1 MTLSE
6 AKIRLE
12 KLKIEIDL
20 HRYNYHVLDQETIS
34 AAALDSLKMEL
45 FRLENDYPELITADS
60 PTQRVAGE
68 VNVRFKKV
76 THTRPM
82 ISLYDAFSEND
93 MLEWENRNRRYLSQ
107 PLVANYYCELK
118 LDGLAVALNYKG
130 GLLVTAATRGDG
142 KVGEDVTNNV
152 RTISSIPLRLR
163 EPSLKELISAGLTAD
178 NAKIFLGLLLNDE
191 IELRGEA
198 IMSNAVFTK
207 LNKKYEQEG
216 RPLLA
221 NTRNAVAGSLRQLD
235 SKITAERELEF
246 FAYDLLIADYHRGE
260 IITSRACAD
269 KLANLLG
276 FKTVKQN
283 KVCHEL
289 KEVFDFYNGVA
300 KKRESL
306 PYIIDG
312 TVVKFDDL
320 KMWEILGVVG
330 KAPRYMMAYKFSAEQ
345 ATTKI
350 LDIVWQVGRT
360 GALTP
365 TAILEPVNVAGAT
378 ISRSTLHNFDEI
390 ERLNLMIGDTVIIER
405 AGDVIPKVIEVLVS
419 LRDGSEKKVRA
430 PHVCPRCDEPVERA
444 DGEVAYRCVNKE
456 CFAKTLQQL
465 IHFVSKDAVD
475 MSGLG
480 KKLVEQFITEGLIKD
495 AADIYSLKKS
505 DLLSL
510 ERFAEK
516 KADNIIEPIA
526 THKLIPL
533 NRFIYALGI
542 RHVGQESAGFLA
554 EKVAS
559 ELKSTAINP
568 SALANFFNKTDLE
581 AWQELADIG
590 PVVAKSLYDFWRDEH
605 SLQLLQKL
613 EQMGVCAIVNEKQS
627 GGILD
632 NKTFVL
638 TGTLETLSRSE
649 AKKRITALGGKVK
662 ESVVRETDYVVVGL
676 DPGSKLAQAQKL
688 NVKILN
694 ETDFLKLIS

>member
-1 MTLSE
+1 MTLHE
-6 AKIRLE
+6 AKERLE
-12 KLKIEIDL
+12 KLKKEIDI

-45 FRLENDYPELITADS
+45 FRLENDFPELVTRDS

-93 MLEWENRNRRYLSQ
+93 MTDWENRNHRFLNR
-107 PLVANYYCELK
+107 PLVDKYYCELK
-118 LDGLAVALNYKG
+118 LDGLAVALHYEK
-130 GLLVTAATRGDG
+130 GLLITAATRGDG

-152 RTISSIPLRLR
+152 RTINSIPLRLR
-163 EPSLKELISAGLTAD
+163 EPSLKELVNIGLTETD
-178 NAKIFLGLLLNDE
+178 AKMFLSLLLNSE

-198 IMSNAVFTK
+198 IMSNAVFEK
-207 LNKKYEQEG
+207 LNKKYEKEG

-235 SKITAERELEF
+235 SKVTAERELEF
-246 FAYDLLIADYHRGE
+246 FAYDLLIGDYHRGE
-260 IITSRACAD
+260 IITTRASAD

-283 KVCHEL
+283 RVCNSL
-289 KEVFDFYNGVA
+289 KEVFDFYNYVG

-320 KMWEILGVVG
+320 KMWETLGVVG

-350 LDIVWQVGRT
+350 LDVVWQVGRT

-390 ERLNLMIGDTVIIER
+390 ERLDLMIGDTVIIER
-405 AGDVIPKVIEVLVS
+405 AGDVIPKVVEVLTN
-419 LRDGSEKKVRA
+419 LRSGKEKKIKA
-430 PHVCPRCDEPVERA
+430 PTVCPRCEESVERVP
-444 DGEVAYRCVNKE
+444 GEVAYRCVNKR
-456 CFAKTLQQL
+456 CFAMTLRQL

-516 KADNIIEPIA
+516 KADNVIEAIGS
-526 THKLIPL
+526 HRLIPL

-542 RHVGQESAGFLA
+542 RHVGAESAQFLA
-554 EKVAS
+554 DKAAQE
-559 ELKSTAINP
+559 I
-568 SALANFFNKTDLE
+568 NKTEIRPTDLAEYFSQTELE
-581 AWQELADIG
+581 AWQELEDIG
-590 PVVAKSLYDFWRDEH
+590 PVVAKSLYDFWRDKH
-605 SLQLLQKL
+605 SLALMEKL
-613 EQMGVCAIVNEKQS
+613 EAAGVRAILSERAS
-627 GGILD
+627 GGALE

-638 TGTLETLSRSE
+638 TGTLNTLSRSE
-649 AKKRITALGGKVK
+649 AKKKIMALGGKVK
-662 ESVVRETDYVVVGL
+662 DSVIKETNYVVVGA

-688 NVKILN
+688 NVKVLN
-694 ETDFLKLIS
+694 EEDFLKLIS